1 MLIRWLT
8 GQYPFCHCH
17 IFNDA
22 RSTILDKREGP
33 EKPMFDRFIEHD
45 TDGIIKGLTLEWKC
59 PKCEGMNFK
68 ILLKTQRESGQYHSR
83 CRYCKAK
90 FLVNYPSSETVIEGE
105 AEFMERLTEAEFFE
119 DEEMDLIRDFA
130 EIEYLKRD
138 GASPKAIREKQNLL
152 EDKITFYKRRRRL

>member
-1 MLIRWLT
+1 
-8 GQYPFCHCH
+8 
-17 IFNDA
+17 
-22 RSTILDKREGP
+22 
-33 EKPMFDRFIEHD
+33 MFESLIEHE

-130 EIEYLKRD
+130 EIEYLTT
-138 GASPKAIREKQNLL
+138 GTYNKAAESGIRWNDPAIGVEWPVTDPVLSAKDESAQTLAEWLARPEAANF
-152 EDKITFYKRRRRL
+152 TY

>member
-1 MLIRWLT
+1 
-8 GQYPFCHCH
+8 
-17 IFNDA
+17 
-22 RSTILDKREGP
+22 
-33 EKPMFDRFIEHD
+33 
-45 TDGIIKGLTLEWKC
+45 
-59 PKCEGMNFK
+59 
-68 ILLKTQRESGQYHSR
+68 
-83 CRYCKAK
+83 
-90 FLVNYPSSETVIEGE
+90 VNYPSSETVIEGE